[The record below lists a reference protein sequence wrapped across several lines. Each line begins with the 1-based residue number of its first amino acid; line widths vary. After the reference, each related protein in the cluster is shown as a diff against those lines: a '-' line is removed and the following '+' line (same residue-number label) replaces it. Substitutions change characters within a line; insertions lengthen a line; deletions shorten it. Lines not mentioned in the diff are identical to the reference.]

1 MTRAEP
7 GGTLAQNS
15 WRSSKQASASG
26 TSKRMSLEAYS
37 MILTTRAAHAGD
49 WISSLCETPRRVS
62 ATMERLGR
70 ADELRYHGPDRSGN
84 SLHRGWLQVQRP
96 TEQTLQE
103 DKMPTCRSAWHVPQ
117 RTTVDRRA

>member
-15 WRSSKQASASG
+15 WRSSKQASARG

-49 WISSLCETPRRVS
+49 WISSLHACARVQK
-62 ATMERLGR
+62 G
-70 ADELRYHGPDRSGN
+70 
-84 SLHRGWLQVQRP
+84 V
-96 TEQTLQE
+96 
-103 DKMPTCRSAWHVPQ
+103 
-117 RTTVDRRA
+117 